1 MHRKCVWGGGRGGER
16 EGVVSGFLRPGTF
29 GPPHTVIPNVI
40 LTWHV
45 HGKQNLNYDHY
56 ISWGKQANY
65 KMLKKLQSS
74 KTTKLHKR
82 TSSETTVCLR
92 CWGEISEVTIILKYR
107 INQRS

>member
-45 HGKQNLNYDHY
+45 HGKQNLH
-56 ISWGKQANY
+56 
-65 KMLKKLQSS
+65 LKNPL
-74 KTTKLHKR
+74 TT
-82 TSSETTVCLR
+82 TTTLAGENRQTIR
-92 CWGEISEVTIILKYR
+92 C
-107 INQRS
+107 